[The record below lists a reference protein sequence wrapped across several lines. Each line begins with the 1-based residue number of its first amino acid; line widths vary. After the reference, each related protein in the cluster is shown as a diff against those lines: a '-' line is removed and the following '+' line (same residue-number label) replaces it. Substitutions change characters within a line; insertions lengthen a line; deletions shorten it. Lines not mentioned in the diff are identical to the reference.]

1 MSGVLL
7 TFLFILQVVSFFLI
21 AILFTRLSNSQDI
34 EKQHERF
41 MKEMEDAVSAYL
53 FEIKDENN
61 RLIEELAST
70 NEVSKKSIDETR
82 SSVEEVSFT
91 PRSTVSKSAVAK
103 LYQKTSSGKES
114 VRMDKEISIQDQ
126 VVTLSNAG
134 KTIEEIAKLLG
145 KGKTEIELMLKFHH
159 E

>member
-1 MSGVLL
+1 MSGVLI
-7 TFLFILQVVSFFLI
+7 TFLFILQFVSFFLI
-21 AILFTRLSNSQDI
+21 ALLYTRLSNIKDI
-34 EKQHERF
+34 EKQHEGF
-41 MKEMEDAVSAYL
+41 MKEMDDAVSAYL

-70 NEVSKKSIDETR
+70 NDVSSKIYEKQQLP
-82 SSVEEVSFT
+82 EEEIQFS

-103 LYQKTSSGKES
+103 LYQQSSPYKEPLK
-114 VRMDKEISIQDQ
+114 VKKELSLHYQ
-126 VVTLSNAG
+126 VVALSNAG
-134 KTIEEIAKLLG
+134 KSIEEIAKLLD

>member
-7 TFLFILQVVSFFLI
+7 TFLFILQFVSFFLI
-21 AILFTRLSNSQDI
+21 ALLFTRLSHVKDI
-34 EKQHERF
+34 EKKHEEF
-41 MKEMEDAVSAYL
+41 MKEMDDAVSAYL

-61 RLIEELAST
+61 RLIEELAMT
-70 NEVSKKSIDETR
+70 NETKNVGKEYER
-82 SSVEEVSFT
+82 APQEEVPFS

-103 LYQKTSSGKES
+103 LYQQSSPVKDIVEVKS
-114 VRMDKEISIQDQ
+114 EPSPQDQ
-126 VVTLSNAG
+126 VLALSKAG
-134 KTIEEIAKLLG
+134 KSIEEIAKLLG

>member
-7 TFLFILQVVSFFLI
+7 TFLFILQFVSFFLI
-21 AILFTRLSNSQDI
+21 ALLFTRLSNAKEI
-34 EKQHERF
+34 EKQHEEF
-41 MKEMEDAVSAYL
+41 MKEMDDAVSAYL

-61 RLIEELAST
+61 RLIEELAIT
-70 NEVSKKSIDETR
+70 NETNHFIKKEEKTPIDEIPF
-82 SSVEEVSFT
+82 S

-103 LYQKTSSGKES
+103 LYQQASPVKETVES
-114 VRMDKEISIQDQ
+114 ESELSPQNQ
-126 VVTLSNAG
+126 VLALSNAG
-134 KTIEEIAKLLG
+134 KSIEEIAKQLG